1 VYRRIAAILF
11 PVALIFVIGFGFW
24 GYQEN
29 QDKNSLLIKTEN
41 QYQRAFHDL
50 NYHMDKLQDELGK
63 ALALNTRR
71 QLSTCMTNVWRL
83 SYSAQNDLA
92 QLPLS
97 LMPFEKTESFLARVG
112 DYTYRVGVRD
122 LDREPLTEREYQTL
136 RKLYKRASTIQ
147 RDLQKVQNQVL
158 TRQLRWM
165 DVEMA
170 LASEDKKMDHSIIDG
185 FKQVDQLAEGYEEL
199 DWGPSIRNIEANR
212 RVKETQLKGKKATPE
227 DAKEKVADV
236 LDLPDTDD
244 MDVVK
249 NHRGDYQTHS
259 VRYRPDQ
266 GEPVYFDLTTKGNH
280 VVWMMRDRDVNERK
294 MKLEEAQSRAIQFLD
309 DLGYPEMEATAY
321 DDVANTAA
329 FTFVRRQNGALIYP
343 ETVVVKVALDNGEVM
358 GYQAEN
364 YVFNYKEERAIDPTL
379 PEAEARKNVN
389 PRLKLNDSGLAVI
402 FNDEGRET
410 LCYEFQGN
418 LGKSPYRV
426 FINAKNG
433 EEEKV
438 EKIKE
443 AEQNRL

>member
-1 VYRRIAAILF
+1 MYRRIAAILF
-11 PVALIFVIGFGFW
+11 PVALVFVIGLGFW

-92 QLPLS
+92 QLPLT
-97 LMPFEKTESFLARVG
+97 LMPFEKTESFLARIG

-122 LDREPLTEREYQTL
+122 LDQEPLTDREYQNL
-136 RKLYKRASTIQ
+136 RKLYKRANTIQ

-170 LASEDKKMDHSIIDG
+170 LASEDKQMDNSIIDG
-185 FKQVDQLAEGYEEL
+185 FKEVDKLAEGYEEL
-199 DWGPSIRNIEANR
+199 DWGPTINNMEATR
-212 RVKETQLKGKKATPE
+212 RVKHNQLKGKMASPE

-236 LDLPDTDD
+236 LDLPDTNG

-249 NHRGDYQTHS
+249 NQKGNYETYS
-259 VRYRPDQ
+259 VRYQPNR
-266 GEPVYFDLTTKGNH
+266 GEDYYFDLTSKGNY
-280 VVWMMRDRDVNERK
+280 VVWMMHDRTVNERK
-294 MKLEEAQSRAIQFLD
+294 VKLEEAQAKAIQFLD
-309 DLGYPEMEATAY
+309 ELGYPEMEATAY
-321 DDVANTAA
+321 DDVGNTAA
-329 FTFVRRQNGALIYP
+329 FTFVRKQDGALIYP
-343 ETVVVKVALDNGEVM
+343 ETVVVKVALDNAEVM

-364 YVFNYKEERAIDPTL
+364 YVFNFKEERDTEPSIT
-379 PEAEARKNVN
+379 EGEARKNVN
-389 PRLKLNDSGLAVI
+389 PRLKLKDSGLAVI
-402 FNDEGRET
+402 FNDEGQET

-433 EEEKV
+433 DEEKV

-443 AEQNRL
+443 ADQNRL